1 MYFVAKSNDHKSSSS
16 RTLVKK
22 LIIKKQ
28 ILNHFDVLVCFFVK
42 KDFLTNT
49 RGRRCLYVR

>member
-1 MYFVAKSNDHKSSSS
+1 MYFVTKSNDHKSSSS

-42 KDFLTNT
+42 KDFLRNT
-49 RGRRCLYVR
+49 GGRRCLYVS